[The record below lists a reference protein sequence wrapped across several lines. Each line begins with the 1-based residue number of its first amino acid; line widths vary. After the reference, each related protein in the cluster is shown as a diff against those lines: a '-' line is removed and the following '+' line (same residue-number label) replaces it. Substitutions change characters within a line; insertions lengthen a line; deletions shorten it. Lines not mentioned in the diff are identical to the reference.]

1 MIKIFTK
8 TLVISAFICLLTF
21 SAKAQI
27 GYDYSKYD
35 IGTSVSFNT
44 LMGDAQTTKTT
55 EAINFNL
62 TYNTTPFVNFVFEVQ
77 LGKLTEGDSLKTS
90 TGRYSNNDFY
100 AFVFRGQ
107 LQFGEFLDYSRSPFN
122 NVLKNFYVSAGAGFI
137 HNNITQI
144 SRYSY
149 QIPNFFTGGYNSSS
163 TPFIPLRIGYE
174 FKLFNKYQQPS
185 VRIDLAY
192 EYNYSFGDMDGFTTT
207 PSHNDAYTQ
216 ISLGVKFAIGGGVT
230 SYTKQIPY

>member
-100 AFVFRGQ
+100 AFESLCTHAMFELDDAPIEDCTITCPLHGAKFCLKSGEVLAPPAYEGLQVF
-107 LQFGEFLDYSRSPFN
+107 P
-122 NVLKNFYVSAGAGFI
+122 
-137 HNNITQI
+137 
-144 SRYSY
+144 
-149 QIPNFFTGGYNSSS
+149 
-163 TPFIPLRIGYE
+163 
-174 FKLFNKYQQPS
+174 
-185 VRIDLAY
+185 VRI
-192 EYNYSFGDMDGFTTT
+192 ENGEV
-207 PSHNDAYTQ
+207 Q
-216 ISLGVKFAIGGGVT
+216 IAV
-230 SYTKQIPY
+230 